1 MISVRANSRR
11 IAYGVKQYTVDEEAD
26 LKRIVLSTASPGSIA
41 FVLETSTKYV
51 LNNKKKWIKIKSSS
65 GGGSSSGSDED
76 YDGGSIDGTDPEENE
91 PEYDG
96 GSIDG
101 TDPEKVPTY
110 DGGSIDGTDPT

>member
-41 FVLETSTKYV
+41 FVLETSTKYI
-51 LNNKKKWIKIKSSS
+51 LNNRKKWIKVRSSS
-65 GGGSSSGSDED
+65 GSGGSSSDED
-76 YDGGSIDGTDPEENE
+76 YDGGSIDGTDPED
-91 PEYDG
+91 EYDG

-101 TDPEKVPTY
+101 TDPEDVPTY
-110 DGGSIDGTDPT
+110 DGGSIDGTDPS

>member
-26 LKRIVLSTASPGSIA
+26 LEKIVLSTTSPGSVA

-65 GGGSSSGSDED
+65 SNNGGGNSSGGDED
-76 YDGGSIDGTDPEENE
+76 YDGGSIDGTDPDVPNDEEN

-101 TDPEKVPTY
+101 TDP
-110 DGGSIDGTDPT
+110 I

>member
-26 LKRIVLSTASPGSIA
+26 LEKIVLSTTSPGSIA

-51 LNNKKKWIKIKSSS
+51 LNNKREWIKIKSSS
-65 GGGSSSGSDED
+65 SGNGSGGGSSGGNGD
-76 YDGGSIDGTDPEENE
+76 YDGGSIDGTDPNGSIDNENS
-91 PEYDG
+91 EYDG

-101 TDPEKVPTY
+101 TDPV
-110 DGGSIDGTDPT
+110 

>member
-26 LKRIVLSTASPGSIA
+26 LGKIILSTASPGSIA
-41 FVLETSTKYV
+41 FVLETSTKYI
-51 LNNKKKWIKIKSSS
+51 LNNKKKWVKVKS
-65 GGGSSSGSDED
+65 SSSGSGGSGGSSGGDGD
-76 YDGGSIDGTDPEENE
+76 YDGGSIDGTDPEDSIDKEN

-101 TDPEKVPTY
+101 TDPV
-110 DGGSIDGTDPT
+110 

>member
-26 LKRIVLSTASPGSIA
+26 LEKIVLSTTSPGSIA
-41 FVLETSTKYV
+41 FVLETSTKNV
-51 LNNKKKWIKIKSSS
+51 LNNKKEWVKIKSSS
-65 GGGSSSGSDED
+65 SGSGSGNGGGSSGGDGD
-76 YDGGSIDGTDPEENE
+76 YDGGSIDGTDPDDSIDEVN

-101 TDPEKVPTY
+101 TDP
-110 DGGSIDGTDPT
+110 I